1 MGLYSE
7 QNSYK
12 HSTQTM
18 RLRWGA
24 CDNTVWLLYFTCST
38 PQQCTAMMLLN
49 KCHVFLISAW
59 SYSNIDECAQLMK
72 YSCFYEECGGDSDPG
87 TTAKYHGMTNTVS
100 HMAHIWEACR
110 SIQVKNLHLGGTSL
124 GRSTPVYYPSYQQ
137 CQLPPYHM
145 KPPQRKE
152 LAIKSVLAEFVCP
165 GTAQPLWH
173 RQCISGTREELPP
186 CLWTATRWCWFYQVH
201 QLPLTLTSLRCHRS
215 VSSVT
220 EWVASNNHP
229 AVK

>member
-72 YSCFYEECGGDSDPG
+72 YSCFYEECSGDSDPG

-110 SIQVKNLHLGGTSL
+110 SIQVKNLHLGSTSL

-145 KPPQRKE
+145 KPPQRKGVSHQVS
-152 LAIKSVLAEFVCP
+152 ACRVCLP
-165 GTAQPLWH
+165 WYSPTTMAQAVYQWH
-173 RQCISGTREELPP
+173 KGRI
-186 CLWTATRWCWFYQVH
+186 
-201 QLPLTLTSLRCHRS
+201 TSLSLNSHTLMLILS
-215 VSSVT
+215 GPSTAFDTYIPEVSQKRVICDRMGGLQ
-220 EWVASNNHP
+220 
-229 AVK
+229 